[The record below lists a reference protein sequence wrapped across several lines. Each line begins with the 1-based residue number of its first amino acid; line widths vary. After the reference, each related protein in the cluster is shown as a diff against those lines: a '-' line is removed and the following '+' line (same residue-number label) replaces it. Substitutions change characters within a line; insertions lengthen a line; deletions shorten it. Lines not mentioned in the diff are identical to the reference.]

1 MQGATME
8 LSLDES
14 RIKQLFKE
22 ALIEV
27 IEERSSVFHELLTE
41 AIEDTALVHAIRDG
55 EDSTP
60 VSKQEVL
67 KLLDNDPA

>member
-1 MQGATME
+1 MN
-8 LSLDES
+8 LSIDER

-22 ALIEV
+22 ALVEV
-27 IEERSSVFHELLTE
+27 IEERRSVFHELLTE
-41 AIEDTALVHAIRDG
+41 AIEDTALVHAIQDG

-67 KLLDNDPA
+67 KLLDNGSA

>member
-1 MQGATME
+1 MN
-8 LSLDES
+8 LSIEER

-27 IEERSSVFHELLTE
+27 IEERRNVFHELLTE
-41 AIEDTALVHAIRDG
+41 ALEDTALVHAIRDG
-55 EDSTP
+55 EDSAP

-67 KLLDNDPA
+67 KLLDNGSA

>member
-1 MQGATME
+1 ME
-8 LSLDES
+8 LSIDES

-27 IEERSSVFHELLTE
+27 IEERRSVFHELLIE
-41 AIEDTALVHAIRDG
+41 AIEGNALVRAIQDE

-60 VSKQEVL
+60 VSRQEVL
-67 KLLDNDPA
+67 KLLDNGST

>member
-1 MQGATME
+1 ME
-8 LSLDES
+8 LSIDES

-27 IEERSSVFHELLTE
+27 IEERRGVFHELLIE
-41 AIEDTALVHAIRDG
+41 ALEDNALVHAIQDG

-60 VSKQEVL
+60 VSRQAVL
-67 KLLDNDPA
+67 KLLDNGSA

>member
-1 MQGATME
+1 ME
-8 LSLDES
+8 LSIDES

-27 IEERSSVFHELLTE
+27 IEEHRGVFHELLVE
-41 AIEDTALVHAIRDG
+41 AIEDNALVRAIQDG

-60 VSKQEVL
+60 VSRQAVL
-67 KLLDNDPA
+67 KLLDNGSA

>member
-1 MQGATME
+1 MN
-8 LSLDES
+8 LSIEER

-27 IEERSSVFHELLTE
+27 IEERRSAFHELLAE
-41 AIEDTALVHAIRDG
+41 VIEDTALVHAIQDG
-55 EDSTP
+55 EDSAP

-67 KLLDNDPA
+67 KLLDNGSA

>member
-1 MQGATME
+1 ME

-27 IEERSSVFHELLTE
+27 IEERSSVFHALLTE
-41 AIEDTALVHAIRDG
+41 AIEDTALVHAIQDE